1 MIERISSLQLFSR
14 VARTG
19 SFTAAGKE
27 IGLSQPSVS
36 RIISNLESELQ
47 CALLVRSTHA
57 VKLTEAGEDYLAR
70 IEPILSALEE
80 AEHIAR
86 GTGELTGRLRV
97 GVATSFAAREIIPRM
112 PGFVAEHPKLRVDL
126 VLTDTRQELISES
139 IDVAIRYGELKDSTM
154 LARKLGAPRRLIAA
168 SPAYL
173 ERAGTPRMPS
183 DLSKHQVIL
192 GPSSVASTGW
202 VFKKDGKTL
211 SVRID
216 GQVMVTVNE
225 GATAAAAAGLGII
238 STAYWGCKAE
248 LESGA
253 LVQLLPQWDLGRIE
267 VNAVLPGRHSAKR
280 SARAFADFLVKSFR
294 DYED

>member
-36 RIISNLESELQ
+36 RIISNLETELQ
-47 CALLVRSTHA
+47 RALLVRSTHA

-112 PGFVAEHPKLRVDL
+112 PGFVAEHPNLRVDL

-211 SVRID
+211 SVRVD

>member
-1 MIERISSLQLFSR
+1 MIERVSSLRLFSR

-27 IGLSQPSVS
+27 TGLSQPSVS

-47 CALLVRSTHA
+47 CALFVRSTHA
-57 VKLTEAGEDYLAR
+57 VKLTETGEDYLAR

-112 PGFVAEHPKLRVDL
+112 PDFLAEHPELRVDL

-154 LARKLGAPRRLIAA
+154 LAKKLGAPRRLIAA

-173 ERAGTPRMPS
+173 ERAGTPCMPS

-192 GPSSVASTGW
+192 GPSSVAPTGW
-202 VFKKDGKTL
+202 VFKRDGKTL
-211 SVRID
+211 SVRVD

-225 GATAAAAAGLGII
+225 GATAAAAAGLGVI
-238 STAYWGCKAE
+238 STAYWGCKTE

-253 LVQLLPQWDLGRIE
+253 LVQLLPEWDLGRIE

-294 DYED
+294 DYDD

>member
-1 MIERISSLQLFSR
+1 MIERVSSLRLFSR

-36 RIISNLESELQ
+36 RIVSNLEGELQ
-47 CALLVRSTHA
+47 CALFVRSTHA
-57 VKLTEAGEDYLAR
+57 VKLTEAGEDFLAR
-70 IEPILSALEE
+70 IEPILGALEE

-112 PGFVAEHPKLRVDL
+112 PDFVAEHPELRIDL

-154 LARKLGAPRRLIAA
+154 LAKKLGAPRRLIAA
-168 SPAYL
+168 SPTYL

-192 GPSSVASTGW
+192 GPSSVASAGW
-202 VFKKDGKTL
+202 LFKKDGKTL

-225 GATAAAAAGLGII
+225 GATAAAAAGLGVI

-253 LVQLLPQWDLGRIE
+253 LVQLLPEWDLGRIE

-280 SARAFADFLVKSFR
+280 SARAFTDFLVKSFR
-294 DYED
+294 DYEE